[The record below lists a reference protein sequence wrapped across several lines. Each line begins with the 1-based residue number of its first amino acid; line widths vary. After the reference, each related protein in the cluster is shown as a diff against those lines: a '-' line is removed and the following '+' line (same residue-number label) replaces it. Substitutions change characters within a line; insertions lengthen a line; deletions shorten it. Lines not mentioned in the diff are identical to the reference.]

1 MSKVLLSKSGSNRLY
16 LNDTADGFVLND
28 HSVVIPEKDGTVAL
42 AADCISSS
50 GYGLQLSENKVSAKI
65 KDGEKVLSAS
75 DDGFSSTLS
84 LAWDSA
90 TKMVQ
95 LKGIDDKLISEF
107 DATDFVKDGMLNS
120 VELSSNDGKEYIVF
134 TWNTDGGKT
143 TLPLDVTKF
152 VDTYT
157 AGNGLDLNDHKFS
170 VDYVEVSAGVH
181 LSAFE
186 TSAHAA
192 STYLAKTDAA
202 STYATITELT
212 GNYLKS
218 SVASETYLTKTA
230 AVSTYETTANVDE
243 FKTEVA
249 STYAKKTELEA
260 VTKAL
265 SAETFAWSDVTLEKV
280 YDLVKQM
287 AKAMGATIS

>member
-1 MSKVLLSKSGSNRLY
+1 MAKVLLSKSDSSNLY
-16 LNDTADGFVLND
+16 LNEAADGFELNGYN
-28 HSVVIPEKDGTVAL
+28 VVMPSKDGTVAL
-42 AADCISSS
+42 AADCISSV
-50 GYGLQLSENKVSAKI
+50 GQGLELSNNKVSAKI
-65 KDGEKVLSAS
+65 KGGEKVISAS
-75 DDGFSSTLS
+75 DEGFSSTLS
-84 LAWDSA
+84 LAWDPK
-90 TKMVQ
+90 TKRVA
-95 LKGIDDKLISEF
+95 LKGVDGEVISDF

-120 VELSSNDGKEYIVF
+120 VELSADGGKEYIVF

-157 AGNGLDLNDHKFS
+157 NGDGLDLVDHQFS
-170 VDYVEVSAGVH
+170 VDYAEVSAGVH

-192 STYLAKTDAA
+192 STYLTKTDAG

-212 GNYLKS
+212 GNYLKT
-218 SVASETYLTKTA
+218 SVASETYLTKTSA
-230 AVSTYETTANVDE
+230 ASTYETTANVSS

-249 STYAKKTELEA
+249 STYATKTALEA

-265 SAETFAWSDVTLEKV
+265 STETSKWSEVTLEKV
-280 YDLVKQM
+280 YALVKAM
-287 AKAMGATIS
+287 ATAMGANFQ